1 MVAEPKISKKKK
13 KVNVQNSPHMA
24 LQPLSSF
31 YSARPDVLGHQTL
44 EDFAQMCLSFV
55 WRNFSLLDRFILFS
69 ACSSFFRNGVS
80 FPRVS
85 VRPLSLISWAC
96 KDRPGVIKLLDRTRR
111 FVSLVFLATSLSRAS
126 IFCFRIF
133 LLCSV
138 LLSFFTHMG
147 FFSSFF
153 YAVKV
158 EGKVVTYILAF

>member
-1 MVAEPKISKKKK
+1 MVAQLKISKKKK
-13 KVNVQNSPHMA
+13 SKCSKFASHGPSTFIIVLFCSTGCVGPSNTRGFRPNVS
-24 LQPLSSF
+24 
-31 YSARPDVLGHQTL
+31 VVCV
-44 EDFAQMCLSFV
+44 EK
-55 WRNFSLLDRFILFS
+55 FSLLDRFILFS

-147 FFSSFF
+147 FFSQASFMR
-153 YAVKV
+153 
-158 EGKVVTYILAF
+158 